1 MDLFAFYYTDI
12 GNYTR
17 TYCILTSNIQTTTDG
32 IHVSVSDVGLM
43 KLLCDFW
50 LTFCFVFFKWSDIKV
65 RQKHQRASKLSAADD
80 HRDHLMSTLLRYSG
94 GNINYSRGSERS
106 GSLTWLWSAYWSQD
120 AEYPPVF
127 SSESRSYCLSLR
139 KMFISYGSR

>member
-43 KLLCDFW
+43 KLLCDF
-50 LTFCFVFFKWSDIKV
+50 
-65 RQKHQRASKLSAADD
+65 
-80 HRDHLMSTLLRYSG
+80 
-94 GNINYSRGSERS
+94 
-106 GSLTWLWSAYWSQD
+106 
-120 AEYPPVF
+120 
-127 SSESRSYCLSLR
+127 
-139 KMFISYGSR
+139 